1 MFFRELLAQTIRNLL
16 AHKLRSFLTMFG
28 IAWGIVS
35 ITLMVA
41 AGEGLRVGQ
50 RKARESLGKDILIV
64 FGGQTSLQAGG
75 LRAGRRV
82 RFVDADFPAVRD
94 STPDCQHV
102 VPELGNPANVRSD
115 FNSGRFTVTGSH
127 PVFQEIRTIK
137 LEQGRFYNEADLAE
151 GRRVAI
157 IGDEVRR
164 QLFGTRPA
172 LGASLRMGEFP
183 YEVIGLM
190 EKKDQDS
197 NYDGPD
203 NSKIFIP
210 FSTIR
215 RDFPDP
221 PPGTHYTVDRL
232 IVTPKSYEQHDACE
246 WQLRSALAR
255 THSFD
260 PRDKEAILI
269 WDTVKEAKL
278 FAQMTD
284 GMKYFLGA
292 VGVTT
297 LLLGGIGVM
306 NIMLVAVQERTRE
319 IGIRKSLGA
328 TRRNIMVQFF
338 SEALLLVGLSGGTGI
353 ALALTICFLVN
364 QIPMPQYF
372 AGLLVTPLALFGSAL
387 ALALVGIG
395 SGLYPAW
402 KASLL
407 TPVEALRYEAA

>member
-1 MFFRELLAQTIRNLL
+1 MFFRELISQTMRNLL

-35 ITLMVA
+35 ITLMIA
-41 AGEGLRVGQ
+41 AAEGIRVGQ
-50 RKARESLGKDILIV
+50 RKARETLGKDIMIV

-75 LRAGRRV
+75 LRAGKRV
-82 RFVDADFPAVRD
+82 RLVDADFPAVRD
-94 STPDCQHV
+94 STPDCQYV
-102 VPELGNPANVRSD
+102 VPELGNLANVRSE

-127 PVFQEIRTIK
+127 PVFQEIRSIK
-137 LEQGRFYNEADLAE
+137 LAQGRSYNDDDLAQAD
-151 GRRVAI
+151 RVAI
-157 IGDEVRR
+157 LGDEVRR

-172 LGASLRMGEFP
+172 LGATIRMGVFP
-183 YEVIGLM
+183 YLIIGLM

-210 FSTIR
+210 FSTMR
-215 RDFPDP
+215 RDFPDA

-232 IVTPKSYEQHDACE
+232 IVTPKSYERHDACE
-246 WQLRSALAR
+246 WQVRSALAR
-255 THSFD
+255 MHNFD
-260 PRDKEAILI
+260 PHDKEAVPI

-278 FAQMTD
+278 FAQLTD

-297 LLLGGIGVM
+297 LFLGGIGVM
-306 NIMLVAVQERTRE
+306 NIMLVAVRERTRE
-319 IGIRKSLGA
+319 IGLRKSLGA
-328 TRRNIMVQFF
+328 TQRNILMQFF
-338 SEALLLVGLSGGTGI
+338 SEALVLVGMSGGAGI
-353 ALALTICFLVN
+353 AVALALCSLVN
-364 QIPMPQYF
+364 LIPMPQYF
-372 AGLLVTPLALFGSAL
+372 AGLLVTPTALIGSA
-387 ALALVGIG
+387 AVLALVGVG

-407 TPVEALRYEAA
+407 TPVEALRFEA

>member
-1 MFFRELLAQTIRNLL
+1 MFFRELVAQTTRNLL
-16 AHKLRSFLTMFG
+16 AHKLRSSLTMFG

-35 ITLMVA
+35 VTLMVA
-41 AGEGLRVGQ
+41 AAEGIRVGQ
-50 RKARESLGKDILIV
+50 RKARETLGKDILIV
-64 FGGQTSLQAGG
+64 FGGRTSLQAGG
-75 LRAGRRV
+75 RRAGKVV
-82 RFVDADFPAVRD
+82 RIVDADFAAVRD
-94 STPDCQHV
+94 SCPDCRHV

-115 FNSGRFTVTGSH
+115 FNSGRFNVTGSH

-137 LEQGRFYNEADLAE
+137 LAEGRFYNTEDLAE

-157 IGDEVRR
+157 LGDEVRR

-172 LGASLRMGEFP
+172 LDATLRVGDFP
-183 YEVIGLM
+183 YQVIGLV

-203 NSKIFIP
+203 NSKIFVP
-210 FSTIR
+210 FSAVR

-232 IVTPKSYEQHDACE
+232 IVTPKSYEQHEACE
-246 WQLRSALAR
+246 WQVRSGLAR
-255 THSFD
+255 MHNFD
-260 PRDKEAILI
+260 PHDKEAVPI

-278 FAQMTD
+278 FAQLTD

-297 LLLGGIGVM
+297 LFLGGIGVM
-306 NIMLVAVQERTRE
+306 NIMLVAVRERTQE
-319 IGIRKSLGA
+319 IGLRKSLGA
-328 TRRNIMVQFF
+328 TRHNILVQFF
-338 SEALLLVGLSGGTGI
+338 SEALLLVGLSGGAGI
-353 ALALTICFLVN
+353 GVALVICRLVN
-364 QIPMPQYF
+364 LIPMPQYF
-372 AGLLVTPLALFGSAL
+372 AGLLVTPTALVGSAA

-407 TPVEALRYEAA
+407 TPVEALRFEA

>member
-1 MFFRELLAQTIRNLL
+1 MFFRELVAQTIRNLL

-35 ITLMVA
+35 ITVMVA

-50 RKARESLGKDILIV
+50 RKARETLGKDIMIV
-64 FGGQTSLQAGG
+64 FGGRTSLQAGG
-75 LRAGRRV
+75 LRAGKLV
-82 RFVDADFPAVRD
+82 RLVDADFPAVRD

-102 VPELGNPANVRSD
+102 VPELGNLANARSE

-127 PVFQEIRTIK
+127 TVFQEIRSIK
-137 LEQGRFYNEADLAE
+137 LDQGRFYHLEDLTE

-157 IGDEVRR
+157 LGDEVRR
-164 QLFGTRPA
+164 QMFGTRPA
-172 LGASLRMGEFP
+172 LGATLRVGDFP
-183 YEVIGLM
+183 YRVIGLM

-210 FSTIR
+210 FSAMR
-215 RDFPDP
+215 RDFPDA

-232 IVTPKSYEQHDACE
+232 IVTPKSYEQHEACE
-246 WQLRSALAR
+246 WQVRSALAR
-255 THSFD
+255 MHNFD
-260 PRDKEAILI
+260 PHDKEAAPI

-297 LLLGGIGVM
+297 LFLGGIGVM
-306 NIMLVAVQERTRE
+306 NIMLVAVRERTRE
-319 IGIRKSLGA
+319 IGLRKSLGA
-328 TRRNIMVQFF
+328 TRHNILVQFF

-353 ALALTICFLVN
+353 AVALTICWLVN
-364 QIPMPQYF
+364 LIPMPQYF
-372 AGLLVTPLALFGSAL
+372 AGLLVTPTALVGSAV
-387 ALALVGIG
+387 ALALVGVG

-402 KASLL
+402 RASLL
-407 TPVEALRYEAA
+407 TPVEALRFEAS